1 MLQTLEN
8 LFTGL
13 TVGDAYGAGLEF
25 QDRNW
30 IRTHVDFTKFIN
42 RRNDI
47 NTPDKKLFTIDY
59 HDWDYTD
66 DAEMTIAVTK
76 AICSGK
82 PFTDELLV
90 NAFVDE
96 YELGYQQKGYKRNG
110 HGAMRWYF
118 SGEKTIAE
126 IRDMQRN
133 KTYPGNAPPMRASP
147 IGLLPEALIDQYATV
162 NATCTHPHP
171 KAIASSI
178 LIARA
183 SQAML
188 VLAIAPEKLLTH
200 CSGFISDEETIRLLQ
215 LADALPAPDTLQE
228 NDYVILCGPQ
238 PLDKAGFI
246 EGLYGLPSNATYTA
260 VAALYVL
267 KHSRSA
273 FEALRHSINIGG
285 DVDSLASIT
294 TGIAAGR
301 YGIGSLPAYMLEH
314 TEGMAY
320 VKTVAGEFEMYLRS
334 R

>member
-30 IRTHVDFTKFIN
+30 IRANVDFTKFIN

-47 NTPDKKLFTIDY
+47 NTPDKKIFTIDY

-90 NAFVDE
+90 QAFVDE
-96 YELGYQQKGYKRNG
+96 YERGFQQKGYKRNG

-118 SGEKTIAE
+118 SGEKTIDE

-147 IGLLPEALIDQYATV
+147 IGFLPEDMIDHYATV

-183 SQAML
+183 SKAML
-188 VLAIAPEKLLTH
+188 VKNIMPETLLTH
-200 CSGFISDEETIRLLQ
+200 CSRFISDAETIALLQ
-215 LADALPAPDTLQE
+215 QADALPAPDALQE
-228 NDYVILCGPQ
+228 NDYIILCGPQ

-273 FEALRHSINIGG
+273 FEALKHSINIGG

-301 YGIGSLPAYMLEH
+301 FGTASLPAYMLEH
-314 TEGMAY
+314 TEGMGY
-320 VKTVAGEFEMYLRS
+320 VKTVAGDFYAYLQS